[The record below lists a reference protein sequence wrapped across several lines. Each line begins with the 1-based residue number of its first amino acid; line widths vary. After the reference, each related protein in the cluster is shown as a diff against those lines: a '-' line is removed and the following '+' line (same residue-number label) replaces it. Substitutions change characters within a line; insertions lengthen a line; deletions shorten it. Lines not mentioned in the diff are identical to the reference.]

1 MNNIDSLQYLVKE
14 LATNCGYGND
24 SEIECWMGTSV
35 DTYEIGIYTRLSL
48 PRQTQLLGNKAI
60 VDELVKQIQDPI
72 KNSMLVENLTSELTE
87 KIKELES
94 HVALLKSEVRQL
106 EPFKVHYDLQY
117 KMEHGK

>member
-14 LATNCGYGND
+14 LAANCGYGND
-24 SEIECWMGTSV
+24 SEIECWMAVTQNA
-35 DTYEIGIYTRLSL
+35 YEIGIYTRLSL
-48 PRQTQLLGNKAI
+48 PMQTQMLGNKAI

-72 KNSMLVENLTSELTE
+72 KNSMLVENLTLELTE

-94 HVALLKSEVRQL
+94 HVTLLKSEVRQL

-117 KMEHGK
+117 KLEHGK